1 MKANPGGQISPSDI
15 IGRDGLIQRLWRILE
30 RQSLVLSAERR
41 MGKTC
46 IVKKMIAEA
55 SHDKLPIYHD
65 LEGVRTP
72 LEFAEIVFRDVEGY
86 LRLRNQIAGRAR
98 QWLAHLT
105 GMELGGIIKF
115 PDSVADK
122 WKELLI
128 HTIENLVEHLDC
140 TVIFFWDE
148 MPLMLYNIKQRSGED
163 AAMEMLDV
171 LRSLRQMH
179 SDLRMVFTG
188 SVGLHNVIT
197 SLKRAG
203 YANDPTNDMDTIDVP
218 PLSPAAAQE
227 LVGRLLEGEGLST
240 DDLQATA
247 QT

>member
-1 MKANPGGQISPSDI
+1 
-15 IGRDGLIQRLWRILE
+15 
-30 RQSLVLSAERR
+30 

-55 SHDKLPIYHD
+55 PHDKLPIYHD

-72 LEFAEIVFRDVEGY
+72 LEFAAIVFRDVESY

-115 PDSVADK
+115 PDTVADK

-128 HTIENLVEHLDC
+128 HTIEDLVEHLDR

-163 AAMEMLDV
+163 AAMEMLDT

-227 LVGRLLEGEGLST
+227 LVCQLLEGEGISA
-240 DDLQATA
+240 DNLQAT
-247 QT
+247 T